1 MPPNIYLYKEREI
14 LHMPFVQKKKTT
26 TKNNNNNNNNNKKAN
41 ITVHMYSGSSNW

>member
-1 MPPNIYLYKEREI
+1 